1 MKYGVLGDIH
11 SNLQAFEAVLGE
23 LEREQVEGYLCLGDL
38 VGYGGD
44 PKPVLDLLRQLDP
57 HLVAGNHD
65 WAVAGRMSLN
75 YFNQQARAAIHWT
88 RGVLGSDDV
97 DWLGSH
103 PPLVRV
109 DEHDITLAHGTVHE
123 PDCFDYLQSPYD
135 AFLSFQVLTTETAFV
150 GHSHIPV
157 SFFDGNPITWTVET
171 HVEMGERRSISNV
184 GSVGQPRDEN
194 PSASFGVYD
203 SETRVL
209 DVRRVD
215 YDVDAASARII
226 EVGLP
231 PILGDRLHVGR

>member
-11 SNLQAFEAVLGE
+11 SNLQAFQAVLEE
-23 LEREQVEGYLCLGDL
+23 LETEKVDGYLCLGDL

-44 PKPVLDLLRQLDP
+44 PKPVLDIVRELDP
-57 HLVAGNHD
+57 VLVAGNHD

-88 RGVLGSDDV
+88 RGVLASEDV

-103 PPLVRV
+103 TPLTKV
-109 DEHDITLAHGTVHE
+109 DDITLAHGTVHE

-171 HVEMGERRSISNV
+171 HIEMEGRRTISNV

-194 PSASFGVYD
+194 PKASFGVFD
-203 SETRVL
+203 SESRVL
-209 DVRRVD
+209 DVRRVE
-215 YDVDAASARII
+215 YDVEAASARII